1 MFKSRSG
8 LPHVPVRARLELG
21 CTRPSQAIMAA
32 WLIALEAT
40 RAPDW
45 CRAGELQHH
54 VVGSAHAVMTNDP
67 VYGAQATTHSETH
80 AGGTRTYR
88 VSATSMRLAIA
99 YVAIENGRVIVQLQ
113 RRLRRRHGEG
123 GALERARR
131 ANAIG
136 RRRYVQQARLDAS

>member
-21 CTRPSQAIMAA
+21 CTPPSQAIMAA

-67 VYGAQATTHSETH
+67 VYGAQVTAHPDSH
-80 AGGTRTYR
+80 AGGTRTCR
-88 VSATSMRLAIA
+88 VSAAGMRLAIA